1 MGSCGCDCQ
10 HRENTQYEMFDGSL
24 PDKKSSTK
32 DTNNQREEVYISER
46 IINKKHFEKNY
57 KHQLITLET
66 EFISKN
72 QERNEYI
79 FDFFNQIRLTPENY
93 LNDSKRYNLYDLFQ
107 TVIDNKYQ
115 GNKVHLIKNPFLNI
129 FLEETVN
136 VSNGN
141 KNEILNKLAEESRI
155 RNYNKQLYIVETS
168 GDEPIEAVWI
178 LLKENKKI
186 ALKEFFGNK
195 IDYLIV
201 SSQLN
206 KTRNK
211 IIAYFL
217 ILKKKDV

>member
-1 MGSCGCDCQ
+1 M
-10 HRENTQYEMFDGSL
+10 
-24 PDKKSSTK
+24 
-32 DTNNQREEVYISER
+32 
-46 IINKKHFEKNY
+46 
-57 KHQLITLET
+57 
-66 EFISKN
+66 
-72 QERNEYI
+72 
-79 FDFFNQIRLTPENY
+79 
-93 LNDSKRYNLYDLFQ
+93 
-107 TVIDNKYQ
+107 
-115 GNKVHLIKNPFLNI
+115 
-129 FLEETVN
+129 
-136 VSNGN
+136 
-141 KNEILNKLAEESRI
+141 NKLAEESRI